1 MVIFLK
7 EYDVIYIGSGHAAW
21 HGALILKNAGK
32 SVLIIEKEL
41 CGGTCT
47 NYGCNAKILL
57 DGPYELADAVDR
69 YEGIGK
75 GNDFNVDWPSL
86 MKFKKQVVS
95 QFPQGLE
102 AMFSQAGF
110 DLVKGKASLKDSHT
124 VVVNDEEYCGENI
137 VIAAGEEP
145 VQLDVEGC
153 EYLKDS
159 RDFLSV
165 DELPKNAI
173 FVGAGI
179 ISMEFASIL
188 SQAGSKVDILVHSD
202 RVLRRFH
209 QPYVEKLVEK
219 LEKAN
224 VTFHYNENLSSI
236 VKNNDGYAV
245 TTESGL
251 TLTGDY
257 VLGATG
263 RAPNLEGLGLDEV
276 GIEYTRKGIIVNGH
290 MRTSVDNIYASGDV
304 VAKNIPKLTPT
315 ASFESNYIAMQ
326 ILGDNGEIKY
336 PVVPHVVYTLPRI
349 AAVGVTVSEAEENDD
364 YTVTEVPY
372 GMTAGFETK
381 NEPDASVMLVTN
393 AEKEIVGVE
402 MFNADADNLINLFTI
417 LINKKVS
424 IDELKTMIFAFPGI
438 TSAVL
443 DSINMVIQ

>member
-1 MVIFLK
+1 M
-7 EYDVIYIGSGHAAW
+7 
-21 HGALILKNAGK
+21 
-32 SVLIIEKEL
+32 
-41 CGGTCT
+41 
-47 NYGCNAKILL
+47 
-57 DGPYELADAVDR
+57 
-69 YEGIGK
+69 
-75 GNDFNVDWPSL
+75 
-86 MKFKKQVVS
+86 
-95 QFPQGLE
+95 
-102 AMFSQAGF
+102 
-110 DLVKGKASLKDSHT
+110 VKGKASLKDSHT
-124 VVVNDEEYCGENI
+124 VVVNDEEYYGENI
-137 VIAAGEEP
+137 VIATGEEP
-145 VQLDVEGC
+145 VQLDVEGR

-159 RDFLSV
+159 RDFFSV

-245 TTESGL
+245 TTKSGL

-263 RAPNLEGLGLDEV
+263 RAPNLEGLGLDEL

-290 MRTSVDNIYASGDV
+290 MQTSVDNIYASGDV

-326 ILGDNGEIKY
+326 ILGDSQEIRY

>member
-1 MVIFLK
+1 MN

-21 HGALILKNAGK
+21 HGGLILKNAGK

-75 GNDFNVDWPSL
+75 GNDFNVDWSSL
-86 MKFKKQVVS
+86 MNFKKELVS

-102 AMFSQAGF
+102 AMFKQVGF
-110 DLVKGKASLKDSHT
+110 DLIKGNASLKDPHT
-124 VVVNDEEYCGENI
+124 VVVNDEEYYGENI
-137 VIAAGEEP
+137 VIATGEEP
-145 VQLDVEGC
+145 VLLDVEGK
-153 EYLKDS
+153 EYLKNS

-188 SQAGSKVDILVHSD
+188 AQAGSKVDILVHSD
-202 RVLRRFH
+202 KVLRRFH
-209 QPYVEKLVEK
+209 QPYVKKLVEK
-219 LEKAN
+219 LEKMN
-224 VTFHYNENLSSI
+224 VTFHYNENLASI
-236 VKNNDGYAV
+236 VKNNEEFKI

-251 TLTGDY
+251 TLIGDY

-263 RAPNLEGLGLDEV
+263 RSPNIEGLGLDEI
-276 GIEYTRKGIIVNGH
+276 GIEYTKKGIIVNNH
-290 MRTSVDNIYASGDV
+290 MQTSIDNIYASGDV
-304 VAKNIPKLTPT
+304 VEKNIPKLTPT
-315 ASFESNYIAMQ
+315 AAFESNYIAMQ
-326 ILGDNGEIKY
+326 ILGSSDEIKY

-349 AAVGVTVSEAEENDD
+349 GTVGVTVSEAKENNE
-364 YTVTEVPY
+364 YTITEIPY
-372 GMTAGFETK
+372 GQTTGFETK
-381 NEPDASVMLVTN
+381 NEADASIMLVTN
-393 AEKEIVGVE
+393 TKKEIVGAE
-402 MFNADADNLINLFTI
+402 LYNADADNLINLFTI
-417 LINKKVS
+417 LINKKIT

-438 TSAVL
+438 TSAVI
-443 DSINMVIQ
+443 DSINMLIQ

>member
-1 MVIFLK
+1 MVINMK
-7 EYDVIYIGSGHAAW
+7 KYDVIYIGSGHAAW
-21 HGALILKNAGK
+21 HGGLILKSAGK

-75 GNDFNVDWPSL
+75 GSDFTVDWPSL
-86 MKFKKQVVS
+86 MKFKKQLIS
-95 QFPQGLE
+95 QFPLGLE
-102 AMFSQAGF
+102 AMFNQAGF

-124 VVVNDEEYCGENI
+124 VAVGDEEYYGENI
-137 VIAAGEEP
+137 VIATGEDP
-145 VQLDVEGC
+145 VQLDVEGK

-165 DELPKNAI
+165 DELPQKAI

-188 SQAGSKVDILVHSD
+188 AQAGSKVDILVHSD
-202 RVLRRFH
+202 VVLRRFH
-209 QPYVEKLVEK
+209 QPYVQKLVEK
-219 LEKAN
+219 LEKMN
-224 VTFHYNENLSSI
+224 VTFHYNENLASI
-236 VKNNDGYAV
+236 VKGNEEYTV
-245 TTESGL
+245 TAESGL
-251 TLTGDY
+251 SLTGDY

-276 GIEYTRKGIIVNGH
+276 GVKYTKKGITVNSH
-290 MRTSVDNIYASGDV
+290 MQTSIDNIYASGDV

-326 ILGDNGEIKY
+326 ILGNTDEIKY

-349 AAVGVTVSEAEENDD
+349 ATVGVTVSEAKENNE
-364 YTVTEVPY
+364 YTVTEIPY
-372 GMTAGFETK
+372 GQTTGFETK
-381 NEPDASVMLVTN
+381 NEPDASIMLVTN
-393 AEKEIVGVE
+393 TKKEIVGAE
-402 MFNADADNLINLFTI
+402 LYNADADNLINLFTI
-417 LINKKVS
+417 LINKKITV
-424 IDELKTMIFAFPGI
+424 DELRGMIFAFPGI

-443 DSINMVIQ
+443 DTINMTIQ

>member
-1 MVIFLK
+1 MN

-21 HGALILKNAGK
+21 HGGLILKNAGK

-41 CGGTCT
+41 YGGTCT

-95 QFPQGLE
+95 QFPQGLKALFDE
-102 AMFSQAGF
+102 AGF
-110 DLVKGKASLKDSHT
+110 DIVNGKASLKDSHT
-124 VVVNDEEYCGENI
+124 VVVNGDEYYGENI

-145 VQLDVEGC
+145 VQLDVEGK

-202 RVLRRFH
+202 KVLRRFH
-209 QPYVEKLVEK
+209 QPYVQKLVQK
-219 LEKAN
+219 LEKMN
-224 VTFHYNENLSSI
+224 VTFHYNENLASI
-236 VKNNDGYAV
+236 VKNDGEYEV

-263 RAPNLEGLGLDEV
+263 RAPNLEGLGLDEI
-276 GIEYTRKGIIVNGH
+276 GIEYTKNGIIVNDH
-290 MRTSVDNIYASGDV
+290 MQTSVDNIYASGDV
-304 VAKNIPKLTPT
+304 VAKDIPKLTPT
-315 ASFESNYIAMQ
+315 AAFESNYIAMQ
-326 ILGDNGEIKY
+326 ILGNSDEIEY

-349 AAVGVTVSEAEENDD
+349 ATVGVTVSEAEENSD
-364 YTVTEVPY
+364 YIVTEIPY
-372 GMTAGFETK
+372 GQTAGFETK
-381 NEPDASVMLVTN
+381 NEPDASIMLVTN
-393 AEKEIVGVE
+393 TKKEIVGAE
-402 MFNADADNLINLFTI
+402 LFNADADNLINFFTI
-417 LINKKVS
+417 FINKK
-424 IDELKTMIFAFPGI
+424 ITLDELKGMIFAFPGI

-443 DSINMVIQ
+443 DSINMAIQ

>member
-1 MVIFLK
+1 MK

-21 HGALILKNAGK
+21 HGAFILKNAGK

-41 CGGTCT
+41 CGGTCS

-75 GNDFNVDWPSL
+75 GSDFNVDWPSL

-95 QFPQGLE
+95 QFPHGLE
-102 AMFSQAGF
+102 EIFSQTGC
-110 DLVKGKASLKDSHT
+110 DLVKGKASLKDAHT
-124 VVVNDEEYCGENI
+124 VVVNDEEYHGENI

-145 VQLDVEGC
+145 VQLDVEGK
-153 EYLKDS
+153 EHLKDS

-173 FVGAGI
+173 FIGAGI

-202 RVLRRFH
+202 KVLRRFH
-209 QPYVEKLVEK
+209 QPYVKKLVEK
-219 LEKAN
+219 MEGMN
-224 VTFHYNENLSSI
+224 VTFHYNEDLSSV
-236 VKNNDGYAV
+236 VKDGDDYTV

-276 GIEYTRKGIIVNGH
+276 GVEYTRKGIIVNGH
-290 MRTSVDNIYASGDV
+290 MQTSVENIYASGDV
-304 VAKNIPKLTPT
+304 VSKSIPKLTPT

-326 ILGDNGEIKY
+326 ILGNTDEISY

-349 AAVGVTVSEAEENDD
+349 ATVGVTISEAEENDD
-364 YTVTEVPY
+364 YAVTEIAY
-372 GMTAGFETK
+372 GQTAGFETK
-381 NEPDASVMLVTN
+381 NEPDASIMLVTN
-393 AEKEIVGVE
+393 ADNEIVGVE

-443 DSINMVIQ
+443 DSINMTL